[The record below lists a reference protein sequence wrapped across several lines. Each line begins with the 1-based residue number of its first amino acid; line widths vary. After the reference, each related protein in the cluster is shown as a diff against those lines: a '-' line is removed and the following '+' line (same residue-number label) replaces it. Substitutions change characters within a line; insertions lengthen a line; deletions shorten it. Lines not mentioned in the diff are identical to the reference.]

1 MAAALI
7 NLIHHR
13 RKSASLAAA
22 RLRAQIGRDRLAN
35 FGEDITQ
42 RIQDACLREIRRLAR
57 GGQVRVRIG
66 TSPHLEVREIEI
78 DLTPGR

>member
-7 NLIHHR
+7 SLIHHR
-13 RKSASLAAA
+13 RSTAHLAAS
-22 RLRAQIGRDRLAN
+22 RLRQQIGRDRMAN
-35 FGEDITQ
+35 LGDDIAQ

-57 GGQVRVRIG
+57 GGQVKVRLG
-66 TSPHLEVREIEI
+66 TSPTLEVREIEI

>member
-7 NLIHHR
+7 SMIRHR
-13 RKSASLAAA
+13 RSTAHLAAS
-22 RLRAQIGRDRLAN
+22 RLRQQIGRDRMAH
-35 FGEDITQ
+35 FGDDIAQ

-57 GGQVRVRIG
+57 GGQVKVRLGI
-66 TSPHLEVREIEI
+66 SPTLEVREIEI